1 MTMHYLNLIPVYV
14 KGKFVKYTPSYGKLG
29 SGCAIGACCGSD
41 FFPDGG
47 KNKLHR
53 GIVVW
58 PSGVDVTFRAKK
70 GVQPPVE
77 VVTKNGTF
85 NVSIRNK

>member
-1 MTMHYLNLIPVYV
+1 MKYLSLVPNYD
-14 KGKFVKYTPSYGKLG
+14 KGRFSGYIVSYDKVPHG
-29 SGCAIGACCGSD
+29 SPIGACCGSD
-41 FFPDGG
+41 FFIKDL
-47 KNKLHR
+47 KKVKHR

-58 PSGVDVTFRAKK
+58 PSGVNIGFTVKR

-85 NVSIRNK
+85 NVSIRTAK

>member
-1 MTMHYLNLIPVYV
+1 M
-14 KGKFVKYTPSYGKLG
+14 
-29 SGCAIGACCGSD
+29 
-41 FFPDGG
+41 
-47 KNKLHR
+47 

-58 PSGVDVTFRAKK
+58 PQGVSVQFKAKV

-85 NVSIRNK
+85 NVSIRTEK

>member
-14 KGKFVKYTPSYGKLG
+14 KGMFVKYTPSYSKLENG
-29 SGCAIGACCGSD
+29 AIGACCGSD
-41 FFPDGG
+41 FFLKSG
-47 KNKLHR
+47 KNKFHR

-58 PSGVDVTFRAKK
+58 PTGVDVTFKAKK
-70 GVQPPVE
+70 GVQLPVE

-85 NVSIRNK
+85 NVSIRTE

>member
-1 MTMHYLNLIPVYV
+1 MKYLNLVPNYDTGRFAGYRV
-14 KGKFVKYTPSYGKLG
+14 SYAAVPH
-29 SGCAIGACCGSD
+29 SSPIGACCGSD
-41 FFPDGG
+41 FFTKDL
-47 KNKLHR
+47 KKATHR

-58 PSGVDVTFRAKK
+58 PSSVNIGFNVKR

-85 NVSIRNK
+85 NVSIRTAK